1 MSRKLRVESYISRCL
16 WNFSRMF
23 SRNVTKFRL
32 SRNDYVVSRVRQTFR
47 DVLSTI
53 SRSFAK
59 FRDVF
64 ATCRIVSRPIAKLY
78 STRSHMKFRV
88 GVKVSWSVY
97 NFRETIELS
106 RIIDHFAKSR
116 KILLNAKPY
125 EVSRWS
131 QGVVKCLYFRET
143 IELSRIIDHF
153 VKCRKILLNAKRYYA
168 ELFRVGV
175 KVSWS
180 LPADWLLRLRVRPQW
195 KQLNC
200 QFFENNIF
208 IKY

>member
-106 RIIDHFAKSR
+106 RIIDHFAK
-116 KILLNAKPY
+116 
-125 EVSRWS
+125 
-131 QGVVKCLYFRET
+131 
-143 IELSRIIDHF
+143 
-153 VKCRKILLNAKRYYA
+153 CRKILLNAKRYYA